1 MPRSSPL
8 TQLRQRH
15 RQLARRLS
23 QIGPILKGS
32 VAASYTRCGKANC
45 RCQDDPPQLHG
56 PYWQWSTAI
65 DGKTVSRRLQEE
77 ELPFYLECLQNR
89 RQLEALLADMHDL
102 ALQTANRLKPKPAT
116 RRQSSKN

>member
-77 ELPFYLECLQNR
+77 ELPFYLECLENR
-89 RQLEALLADMHDL
+89 RRLEALLADMHDL

-116 RRQSSKN
+116 RRRSSKK